1 MPVGGQIFDQHVEAN
16 AAAEMAINA
25 AGVNETGFKRSA
37 CSVAARD
44 ALFRR
49 GPTVSGAIGEAQ
61 KRRDGFSDRVRPDS
75 VGSIV
80 AHEAIVVELS
90 RAFFRAVE
98 PEAKRNNAS
107 RVATGHPARMER
119 KFKSR
124 RTRRCALSA

>member
-1 MPVGGQIFDQHVEAN
+1 MV
-16 AAAEMAINA
+16 
-25 AGVNETGFKRSA
+25 
-37 CSVAARD
+37 VAARD
-44 ALFRR
+44 VLFRR